1 MKIKYQSFPN
11 YLAPDSEKDTEEYGL
26 KMGEAIQYEWFNKPS
41 NGGACTYYD
50 RRQKYHTLRLYGR
63 GEQSS
68 DLYKK
73 MLSKGTTSYTNYDW
87 RPLQVIPKFVKLITN
102 QMSERLYEVGV
113 NATDKYSTD
122 LRNKQ
127 KEYLQNIVASKPI
140 FDLAQQT
147 FGVNIAP
154 PDMDELPKSNEE
166 VDLWMDMKYKPSIEI
181 AAEQAIKFTLDAN
194 DYDEIQNK
202 LIEDITVIGI
212 AAVKHTTDPTKG
224 IQVKLV
230 DPADLVFSYPRQRNF
245 KDVHYFGE
253 VEKMTVNELKRITGD
268 KFTDEQ
274 IKELGFSNREWQN
287 YHGNTNG
294 DSNYKTSGD
303 LDGMMVDVLNFT
315 FKSTN
320 TITYKKKFTKTGGYN
335 MTKKDSTFNVKK
347 GSEDGYEVIKKT
359 IDVWYEGSM
368 VLGTQLIFNYRK
380 CENMVRPKGFLNQT
394 APNYIVYAPELYQ
407 NRTKSLVERIIPY
420 VDQMQQIHIKLQQLI
435 AKARPNGIYI
445 DVDGLSEVDLG
456 DGNFLTPLELVK
468 IYDETGNVLGTSIN
482 SEGEYNYGKEPI
494 RELKNG
500 IVDGLDRLINAY
512 NHYLNLLRDSIG
524 IPAGAD
530 ASTPNADLAV
540 GVQQQMALNSN
551 TATRHILDGVL
562 SITKNLASGLSL
574 RIKDIFKYSDLKEV
588 YINAIGKLG
597 VEALKSMQ
605 DYALYDLGI
614 NITIKPDAEEK
625 QYLEQNIQMALSKD
639 LITITD
645 AIDIRSIGNIKL
657 ANKVIEIRC
666 KQRIKEK
673 KQEALDMIQANSEA
687 QIKSAQAAAEAK
699 MQEVQTE
706 IQGKI
711 ALKEKEGELKERA
724 LKLEAELK
732 GSLMDKEFDFNM
744 QLRGMDMKIKSDETQ
759 MKEKNKFDLQNLR
772 DTNDSKKT
780 EQKKFNQPA
789 INFESSEDNLSGSME
804 LSEMNPD

>member
-1 MKIKYQSFPN
+1 MKYQSFPN
-11 YLAPDSEKDTEEYGL
+11 YLAPDEEKGTEEYGL
-26 KMGEAIQYEWFNKPS
+26 KMGKAIEYEWFNRV
-41 NGGACTYYD
+41 NGNSCSYYD
-50 RRQKYHTLRLYGR
+50 KRQKYHTLRLYGR

-73 MLSKGTTSYTNYDW
+73 MLSKGATSYTNYDW
-87 RPLQVIPKFVKLITN
+87 RPLQVVPKFVKLITN
-102 QMSERLYEVGV
+102 QMAERLYEIKIE
-113 NATDKYSTD
+113 ATDKYSTD

-127 KEYLQNIVASKPI
+127 KEYLQSIVASKPI
-140 FDLAQQT
+140 FELAEKS

-154 PDMDELPKSNEE
+154 PNMDELPQSNEE

-181 AAEQAIKFTLDAN
+181 AAEEAIKFTLDCN
-194 DYDEIQNK
+194 DYEEIQNK
-202 LIEDITVIGI
+202 VIEDITVIGI
-212 AAVKHTTDPTKG
+212 GAIKHTTDPTKG

-230 DPADLVFSYPRQRNF
+230 DPADLVYSYPKFRNF

-253 VEKMTVNELKRITGD
+253 VERITVNELKRVSND

-274 IKELGFSNREWQN
+274 ITKLGTSNKQWHN

-294 DSNYKTSGD
+294 SDVNNSGD
-303 LDGMMVDVLNFT
+303 LSGMMVDVLHFT

-320 TITYKKKFTKTGGYN
+320 TITYKKKITKNGGYN
-335 MTKKDSTFNVKK
+335 MTKKDSSFNARKDGEDGFETVKK
-347 GSEDGYEVIKKT
+347 V
-359 IDVWYEGSM
+359 IDVWYEGSL
-368 VLGTQLIFNYRK
+368 VLGTDLIYNYKK
-380 CENMVRPKGFLNQT
+380 CENMIRPSGLLDNT
-394 APNYIVYAPELYQ
+394 MPNYIVFAPELYQ
-407 NRTKSLVERIIPY
+407 NRTQSLVARIIPY

-445 DVDGLSEVDLG
+445 DVDGLNEVDLG

-494 RELKNG
+494 KELKNG
-500 IVDGLDRLINAY
+500 IVDGLDRLMNAY
-512 NHYLNLLRDSIG
+512 NHYLNLLRDAIG

-530 ASTPNADLAV
+530 ASSPRPDMAV
-540 GVQQQMALNSN
+540 GVQEQLALNSN
-551 TATRHILDGVL
+551 TATRHILDGAL
-562 SITKNLASGLSL
+562 SITKTLASGLSIRL
-574 RIKDIFKYSDLKEV
+574 KDIFKYSNLKEV

-597 VEALKSMQ
+597 VEALNSMSE
-605 DYALYDLGI
+605 YTLYDLGI
-614 NITIKPDAEEK
+614 NVEIKPDAQERG
-625 QYLEQNIQMALSKD
+625 YLEQNIQMALNKE
-639 LITITD
+639 LITLTD
-645 AIDIRSIGNIKL
+645 AIDIRSIKNIKL
-657 ANKVIEIRC
+657 ANKVIEIRS
-666 KQRIKEK
+666 KQRAKEK
-673 KQEALDMIQANSEA
+673 AKEARDLIQANSEA
-687 QIKSAQAAAEAK
+687 QIKSTQAAAEAK
-699 MQEVQTE
+699 MQELQSE
-706 IQGKI
+706 IEGKI

-732 GSLMDKEFDFNM
+732 GSLMDKEFQFNM
-744 QLRGMDMKIKSDETQ
+744 ELRGVEMKIKSEETS